1 MNDQGKTANETE
13 PEYHRRRRAMIA
25 DGTWNPRGG
34 PSVNSITMQQ
44 VLASK
49 KRQQEESL
57 AEAKQKKADADAAT
71 LAKQELEEIKLVE
84 HLTKLMREAAANH
97 ITASDTQENLYAFV
111 DSKIFDGKA
120 PMWPPIAHCS
130 RLDEPFLVFDI
141 IYPIITE
148 VRRLLPH
155 LTSHCHALEDAP
167 LTLLR
172 IATSPAV
179 LPQVRAGAHDR
190 VRGELSADRREAQA
204 DPRCLRPGHHL

>member
-1 MNDQGKTANETE
+1 
-13 PEYHRRRRAMIA
+13 MIA
-25 DGTWNPRGG
+25 DGTWIPQGG
-34 PSVNSITMQQ
+34 PSVNNITMQQ

-111 DSKIFDGKA
+111 DSKIFDDGKA

-148 VRRLLPH
+148 VRPLLPH

-167 LTLLR
+167 LTLLTGLG

-179 LPQVRAGAHDR
+179 LPRT
-190 VRGELSADRREAQA
+190 
-204 DPRCLRPGHHL
+204 

>member
-1 MNDQGKTANETE
+1 MA
-13 PEYHRRRRAMIA
+13 
-25 DGTWNPRGG
+25 
-34 PSVNSITMQQ
+34 Q
-44 VLASK
+44 VATSHK
-49 KRQQEESL
+49 QEESL

-148 VRRLLPH
+148 VRPLLPH
-155 LTSHCHALEDAP
+155 LTSHCHADSTNWTGYRHVACS
-167 LTLLR
+167 TT
-172 IATSPAV
+172 AS
-179 LPQVRAGAHDR
+179 
-190 VRGELSADRREAQA
+190 SSRRT
-204 DPRCLRPGHHL
+204 